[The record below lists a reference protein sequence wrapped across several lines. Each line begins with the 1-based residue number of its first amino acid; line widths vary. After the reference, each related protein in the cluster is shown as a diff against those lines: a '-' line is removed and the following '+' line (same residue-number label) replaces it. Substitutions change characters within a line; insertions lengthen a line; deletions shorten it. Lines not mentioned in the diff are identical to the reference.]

1 MMKMHYSVPITS
13 GEVVVGKDFL
23 NYQEVLDDFCNAKC
37 VRILTYNISKNGYRN
52 ELMDALK
59 SLTSDVDVKIIS
71 NIPSRMPSYY
81 NCAAGES
88 MKKRYRQNF
97 TAYLERLNPENFKSN
112 PEVSFNFSNHA
123 KIIATDNILYIGSAN
138 YSDESQDNIESGTL
152 IRDKSAIKRI
162 FDEVFPVI
170 MDEST
175 PYFEDDFNIF
185 RLFVIS
191 MEGKFKKWL
200 TWFDNELTWKN
211 AAGIRGLYEYFK
223 FDVDDLECIHMDI
236 EELLELRNLIENTY
250 SETDE
255 EYNELVDKIT
265 EAMKRI
271 DIEWMSDFTLTD
283 SDFYNF
289 VVYDSDT
296 RTDELIQENPDA
308 YDENL
313 DTCVEEAMNKA
324 REEYLDMKSDLEED
338 IFYLRDQIKLV
349 VAFLGRVHQR
359 TLEYSNKWIAQK
371 VDNT

>member
-1 MMKMHYSVPITS
+1 MIKMHYNVPITS

-271 DIEWMSDFTLTD
+271 DIEWMSYFTLTD

-338 IFYLRDQIKLV
+338 IFYLRDQIELV
-349 VAFLGRVHQR
+349 VAFLGSVHQR

>member
-1 MMKMHYSVPITS
+1 MKMHYNVSITS
-13 GEVVVGKDFL
+13 GEIVVGKDFL

-59 SLTSDVDVKIIS
+59 SLTPDVDVKIIS
-71 NIPSRMPSYY
+71 NIPSRMPNYY
-81 NCAAGES
+81 NCSAGES
-88 MKKRYRQNF
+88 MKKRYKQNF
-97 TAYLERLNPENFKSN
+97 TSYLERLNPENFKSN

-138 YSDESQDNIESGTL
+138 YSDESKDNIESGTL
-152 IRDKSAIKRI
+152 IRDKSAIKQI
-162 FDEVFPVI
+162 IDKVFPII
-170 MDEST
+170 MNEST

-200 TWFDNELTWKN
+200 TLFNNELTWKN
-211 AAGIRGLYEYFK
+211 SAGICGVYEHFK

-236 EELLELRNLIENTY
+236 EELLELRSLIENTY
-250 SETDE
+250 SEIDE
-255 EYNELVDKIT
+255 DYNEFVDKIT
-265 EAMKRI
+265 ELMKLI
-271 DIEWMSDFTLTD
+271 KIEWMLDFTLTD

-289 VVYDSDT
+289 IVYDLDT
-296 RTDELIQENPDA
+296 RTNELIQENLDA

-313 DTCVEEAMNKA
+313 NTCVEEEMNKA
-324 REEYLDMKSDLEED
+324 RKEYLDMKSDLEEG
-338 IFYLRDQIKLV
+338 IFYLMKQIKLV
-349 VAFLGRVHQR
+349 VVFWEKVHQK
-359 TLEYSNKWIAQK
+359 TLKYSNKWITQK

>member
-1 MMKMHYSVPITS
+1 MKMHYSVPITS